1 MTSITPISATDFS
14 TYDGSNYQAM
24 RGIAS
29 SSDGKIIYVSIDN
42 GTDIGVVKSID
53 SGANWSIVYPY
64 TRGFTSIACSSD
76 GTIVYVVSLGEALY
90 KSTDSGDN
98 WNIVTFLPN
107 NTLPGGSAN
116 PESPDGGAFP
126 GYDLT
131 NIYQIACDSTGTK
144 LIMTTN
150 AAASIYQSTNGGSN
164 WEFLYAIPGYSTNPM
179 KKLFYMIFLLL
190 TFFMAL
196 LTTIVTYNDNK
207 FNDTDALTVEAL
219 IADTKFFKL

>member
-1 MTSITPISATDFS
+1 
-14 TYDGSNYQAM
+14 
-24 RGIAS
+24 
-29 SSDGKIIYVSIDN
+29 
-42 GTDIGVVKSID
+42 
-53 SGANWSIVYPY
+53 
-64 TRGFTSIACSSD
+64 
-76 GTIVYVVSLGEALY
+76 
-90 KSTDSGDN
+90 
-98 WNIVTFLPN
+98 
-107 NTLPGGSAN
+107 
-116 PESPDGGAFP
+116 
-126 GYDLT
+126 
-131 NIYQIACDSTGTK
+131 
-144 LIMTTN
+144 MTTN